1 MISVLLK
8 IVQELLK
15 IRRQYHIISWTCYS
29 MKTTLFS
36 TTMKIN
42 EKDFELLFKTR
53 QELILQFEYYNNRKS
68 EWTVSVEDFNSYNQK
83 LKQVIKEMRKALS
96 TTQSKIIDLKK
107 QNEMISH
114 RRQKVYGCLKKKQQ
128 ANAKIKEQVRLQTES
143 IRMLI

>member
-1 MISVLLK
+1 
-8 IVQELLK
+8 
-15 IRRQYHIISWTCYS
+15 
-29 MKTTLFS
+29 
-36 TTMKIN
+36 MKIN

>member
-53 QELILQFEYYNNRKS
+53 QELIHQFEYYNNRKS